1 MRRKIFAVLLVLT
14 TLLCGCSRNAIES
27 QTDSTESTA
36 EITAE
41 TLESESSLFSSESNQ
56 TEAPKESTALETE
69 KAQPTMPE
77 TLPDVPEQTVSQVQ
91 TAPSATE
98 SPAEETRK
106 PVAPEKPQEIPK
118 PAETEPQPAPEAPEE
133 TKPKSAYDF
142 EFDMEAIKADC
153 IDIGKGMGL
162 HLDTSLT
169 PSNATWWNP
178 VTASQSNQG
187 TKLKQDLESYI
198 KFHTV
203 ENLGSYGIDEITDF
217 NIYYEAR
224 GNGVYSVYFLFV
236 SVLGQINIGLSS
248 LEQRTYELLI
258 RRAIGA
264 SRINIVALVLGT
276 QLVISIFVCIVSIL
290 LSILIVEGIGIFL
303 PPDTPVASP
312 AYPFFSA
319 VVAVV
324 ASVTVALLGGLL
336 PALKAAKLEPALA
349 LR

>member
-1 MRRKIFAVLLVLT
+1 MLVLT

-98 SPAEETRK
+98 SPADETRK

-118 PAETEPQPAPEAPEE
+118 PTETEPQPAPEAPEE

-224 GNGVYSVYFLFV
+224 GNGVYSVYFLF
-236 SVLGQINIGLSS
+236 
-248 LEQRTYELLI
+248 
-258 RRAIGA
+258 A
-264 SRINIVALVLGT
+264 
-276 QLVISIFVCIVSIL
+276 
-290 LSILIVEGIGIFL
+290 
-303 PPDTPVASP
+303 
-312 AYPFFSA
+312 
-319 VVAVV
+319 
-324 ASVTVALLGGLL
+324 
-336 PALKAAKLEPALA
+336 
-349 LR
+349 